1 MLAAMMSRVSS
12 LFKSS
17 RRSQGNIPPIQQQQ
31 QPSPFTLN
39 ARSESLSPL
48 QTSRFDD
55 DDTLPDAELLTSDA
69 VEPEP
74 DIQED
79 TLLSLTARVEY
90 SALAVGRTRSVF
102 GLVTVKAAKEVAL
115 SSSDTA
121 TERQAMDLICVL
133 DVSGSMGSDNK
144 LEELRNAVRFIIGE
158 ARDSDRIS
166 IVTFNSSARRQTAL
180 KRMDAGGKDES
191 IQAILRLNASGG
203 TTIAAGLGTALQI
216 VEQRR
221 QRNKVTAILLLTDG
235 QDGSFKHSLPQQVRQ
250 AANLG
255 CSLYAF
261 GFGNDHDAA
270 MLRDIS
276 EQARTPYTFVESED
290 TIREAFAGVVGGLSS
305 MVAQSLRLR
314 LLCRV
319 PLSQVHTPF
328 AVQRSGTENLEG
340 NGLVEVATVSV
351 PDFFAGE
358 RRDVLLELSVP
369 SDLQNL
375 PSVDGQ
381 TILLEA
387 DLQYRDLC
395 QNVMVRTPAVALKI
409 QCVDEEQPEM
419 EPDAE
424 VADQRDRV
432 EVARVLEQA
441 AASSDAGNFE
451 EAQRLLQE
459 QQRKVVSRQ
468 TPVAVAL
475 GTELEDAR
483 QRMQDHSQWQQAGR
497 AEVYDAMQMH
507 KMQRCTNNI
516 ASRSA
521 GNAKCAKAM
530 YLSPVQAEWISK
542 SKA

>member
-1 MLAAMMSRVSS
+1 M
-12 LFKSS
+12 
-17 RRSQGNIPPIQQQQ
+17 PPIQQQQ
-31 QPSPFTLN
+31 QSYPFTLN
-39 ARSESLSPL
+39 AQSYSEESLSPL

-55 DDTLPDAELLTSDA
+55 DDTLPDAEFLTSDVA
-69 VEPEP
+69 EPEP
-74 DIQED
+74 GIQDD
-79 TLLSLTARVEY
+79 TLLSLNARVEY
-90 SALAVGRTRSVF
+90 SALAVGRTKSVF
-102 GLVTVKAAKEVAL
+102 GLVTVKAAKEASL
-115 SSSDTA
+115 SNSNNTS
-121 TERQAMDLICVL
+121 ERQAMDLICVL

-144 LEELRNAVRFIIGE
+144 LEELKNAVRFIIGE
-158 ARDSDRIS
+158 ARDNDRIS

-180 KRMDAGGKDES
+180 KRMDAAGKDES
-191 IQAILRLNASGG
+191 IQAVLRLNAGGG

-255 CSLYAF
+255 CSIYAF

-340 NGLVEVATVSV
+340 TGLVEIATISV

-369 SDLQNL
+369 SDFQNL

-395 QNVMVRTPAVALKI
+395 QNVMVRTPAVALTI

-521 GNAKCAKAM
+521 ANTKCAKAM